1 MAFTPESIPTPDNA
15 IITGDLNGHAPLWY
29 LIQPTDKGGEDI
41 VEWALDK
48 ELTILN
54 DCSTTRVSRITGNE
68 STPDVTLVGRKW
80 DGKCTWEVCEQ
91 IGSSDH
97 LPIKITV
104 NSKITHQPILG
115 KAARWKRN
123 GVNWNDYSA
132 AVEESVTTM
141 PEEPNITKRI
151 LRFNQILK
159 DAAMKHVGKSKPRKT
174 LKISMTPTVRAAL
187 NKRNKLRKNVRQQR
201 QEWLDACKEAQEE
214 IRKARQESW
223 EDLLESTLHEN
234 DERKMWNLVNSLKG
248 CPESNSP
255 NEASNKKKA
264 DLFVQHYANVSKH
277 SFSKEEG

>member
-1 MAFTPESIPTPDNA
+1 MPTPKISGYKATKRIDRKGGLQGGGLITYVKETVVFEGGGDSSQKATDVTTTRVQLNRKNWISVSNIYCPPVNSTGQEIAFTPESIPTPDNA
-15 IITGDLNGHAPLWY
+15 IITGDLNGHAPLWD
-29 LIQPTDKGGEDI
+29 LIQPTDKRGEDI

-68 STPDVTLVGRKW
+68 STPDVTLMGRKW

-104 NSKITHQPILG
+104 NSKITHQPIFG

-151 LRFNQILK
+151 LRFNQI
-159 DAAMKHVGKSKPRKT
+159 
-174 LKISMTPTVRAAL
+174 I
-187 NKRNKLRKNVRQQR
+187 N
-201 QEWLDACKEAQEE
+201 
-214 IRKARQESW
+214 
-223 EDLLESTLHEN
+223 
-234 DERKMWNLVNSLKG
+234 
-248 CPESNSP
+248 
-255 NEASNKKKA
+255 
-264 DLFVQHYANVSKH
+264 
-277 SFSKEEG
+277 